1 MFQDLLLKKMLK
13 SQGVS
18 DAQINQLLEIV
29 KKNPELFK
37 KIAEETKQKISG
49 GMEQQAAAMAV
60 MTKYADELK
69 GLK

>member
-13 SQGVS
+13 NQGVPE
-18 DAQINQLLEIV
+18 AQINQLLEII

-37 KIAEETKQKISG
+37 KIAKETKEKINSG
-49 GMEQQAAAMAV
+49 VGQQEAAMTV
-60 MTKYADELK
+60 MSKYADELK